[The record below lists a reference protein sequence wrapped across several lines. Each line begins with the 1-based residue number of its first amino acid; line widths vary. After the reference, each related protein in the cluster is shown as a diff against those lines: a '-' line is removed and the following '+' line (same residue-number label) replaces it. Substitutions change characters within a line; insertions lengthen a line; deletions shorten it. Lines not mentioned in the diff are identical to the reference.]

1 MTDNFAKMRA
11 MSSPRA
17 WGCFLLRQSR
27 LWTVIGL
34 PHVRG
39 GVSER
44 ITIFRISHL
53 SSPRAWGCFFLQD
66 ACTVDGKV
74 FPTCVGVFLTISPK
88 ARQSTGLPHV
98 RGGVSE
104 SRAGRLL
111 RCRSSPRAWGCFS
124 IAAGVVI
131 AVKGFGSFDGNFI
144 VEEARHSVSSSG
156 YTTEL
161 RLRRVNAEY

>member
-1 MTDNFAKMRA
+1 M
-11 MSSPRA
+11 
-17 WGCFLLRQSR
+17 
-27 LWTVIGL
+27 
-34 PHVRG
+34 RG

-66 ACTVDGKV
+66 ACTVDGKVFPTCVGVFPQPSRPSARKSV